1 MEKSPITTTTRKA
14 RLLSLDAL
22 RGFDMFWIIGGDKLI
37 IALATLQGMAWL
49 QPVAAQMRHV
59 PWEGFHFYDLIF
71 PLFMFISGVAIP
83 FAITSKVEKGIRKN
97 SLLMKIIK
105 RGLVL
110 VVFGIIY
117 NGALQH
123 GFENARYASV
133 LGQIGIAYVLAAAI
147 VLFNR
152 KMVVQGLWLA
162 AILGLI
168 ALLQLVVPVPG
179 YGSGNFDG
187 VKSIN
192 AWLDQLLLP
201 GRLIGG
207 TFDNEGILNVISAST
222 VTLAGALA
230 GGILRNENISPNR
243 KTLVISISGLVLVGI
258 ALLLSPFYPI
268 IKNMWTVPFNLL
280 TAGLSALL
288 LSLFYFLIDVKKYNR
303 GIGAYVV
310 FFFSVIG
317 LNSITIYMGARIISF
332 SRMSTFFLGWLSEPL
347 GEWIII
353 LGVIVL
359 EWLFLYYL
367 YKRNLF
373 LKV

>member
-1 MEKSPITTTTRKA
+1 MEKSPITTTSRKA

-22 RGFDMFWIIGGDKLI
+22 RGFDMFWIIGGNQLI
-37 IALATLQGMAWL
+37 IFLAALQGLAWL
-49 QPVAAQMRHV
+49 QPVADQMRHV
-59 PWEGFHFYDLIF
+59 SWEGFHFYDLIF

-83 FAITSKVEKGIRKN
+83 FAITSKVEKGVSKN
-97 SLLMKIIK
+97 SLLLKIIK

-123 GFENARYASV
+123 GFEDARYASV
-133 LGQIGIAYVLAAAI
+133 LGQIGIAYVLAAVI

-152 KMVVQGLWLA
+152 SMMMQGLWLA
-162 AILGLI
+162 VILGFI

-179 YGSGNFDG
+179 YGAGNFDR
-187 VKSIN
+187 VMSIN

-207 TFDNEGILNVISAST
+207 TYDNEGILNVISASS
-222 VTLAGALA
+222 VTLSGALA
-230 GGILRNENISPNR
+230 GAILRSKKWSPNQ
-243 KTLVISISGLVLVGI
+243 KTLIIGISGLILAGV

-288 LSLFYFLIDVKKYNR
+288 LSLFYFLIDD
-303 GIGAYVV
+303 
-310 FFFSVIG
+310 
-317 LNSITIYMGARIISF
+317 L
-332 SRMSTFFLGWLSEPL
+332 
-347 GEWIII
+347 
-353 LGVIVL
+353 
-359 EWLFLYYL
+359 
-367 YKRNLF
+367 
-373 LKV
+373 

>member
-83 FAITSKVEKGIRKN
+83 FAITSKVENGVSKN

-152 KMVVQGLWLA
+152 KMVVQGLWLT
-162 AILGLI
+162 AILGVI

-179 YGSGNFDG
+179 YGAGNFDG
-187 VKSIN
+187 VMSFN